1 MYKYWHIVILWVA
14 DDQAV
19 PSSWSGDTYSMHYI
33 ATSENVVVEVAD
45 LMRAGDGFKF
55 NS

>member
-1 MYKYWHIVILWVA
+1 MIKLSHHHEVV
-14 DDQAV
+14 
-19 PSSWSGDTYSMHYI
+19 THSMHYI